1 MTLFSLASIRN
12 QCVHNVPNVL
22 CPGFVPVLEGRHSNF
37 IVDEVNFNDCVDILD
52 FFALAVSPMVQ
63 KLAESNTK
71 EENGGGTNA
80 KPTPDA
86 KDAMGKPNN
95 LVDSSAPDPLMS
107 GR

>member
-1 MTLFSLASIRN
+1 MSRPVS
-12 QCVHNVPNVL
+12 
-22 CPGFVPVLEGRHSNF
+22 VPVLEGRNSNF
-37 IVDEVNFNDCVDILD
+37 IVDEVNFNDCVDIWD

-95 LVDSSAPDPLMS
+95 LVNSSAPDPFDERAITTLIFATIFNANV
-107 GR
+107 

>member
-1 MTLFSLASIRN
+1 
-12 QCVHNVPNVL
+12 
-22 CPGFVPVLEGRHSNF
+22 
-37 IVDEVNFNDCVDILD
+37 
-52 FFALAVSPMVQ
+52 MVQ